1 MCGCSHGLKNGG
13 LVPPFSF
20 KGFMATFRCLQSGN
34 TVTFTYQHDI
44 DSMKGHQG
52 YVRIDEPEVTTE
64 SETRTDTAFRA
75 PVIPTIKRMGRP
87 RKVANV

>member
-1 MCGCSHGLKNGG
+1 MGG

-20 KGFMATFRCLQSGN
+20 KGFMATFRCLQSNN

-52 YVRIDEPEVTTE
+52 YVRVDEPEVTIE
-64 SETRTDTAFRA
+64 SETRTDTAFA
-75 PVIPTIKRMGRP
+75 PVMPTIKRMGRP
-87 RKVANV
+87 RKVVNG

>member
-1 MCGCSHGLKNGG
+1 MGG

-52 YVRIDEPEVTTE
+52 YVRVDETEVTIE
-64 SETRTDTAFRA
+64 SKTRTDTAFA

-87 RKVANV
+87 RKVANG

>member
-1 MCGCSHGLKNGG
+1 MMGG
-13 LVPPFSF
+13 LVPPVSF

-44 DSMKGHQG
+44 DSMRGHQG
-52 YVRIDEPEVTTE
+52 YVRVDEPEVTIE
-64 SETRTDTAFRA
+64 SEVRTDTAFRA

-87 RKVANV
+87 RKVANG

>member
-1 MCGCSHGLKNGG
+1 
-13 LVPPFSF
+13 
-20 KGFMATFRCLQSGN
+20 MATFRCLQSGN

-52 YVRIDEPEVTTE
+52 YVRIDEPEVTIV
-64 SETRTDTAFRA
+64 SEIRTDTAFRA

>member
-1 MCGCSHGLKNGG
+1 
-13 LVPPFSF
+13 
-20 KGFMATFRCLQSGN
+20 MATFRCLQSGN

-52 YVRIDEPEVTTE
+52 YVRVEEPEVTIE
-64 SETRTDTAFRA
+64 SKTRTDTAFA

-87 RKVANV
+87 RKIANV